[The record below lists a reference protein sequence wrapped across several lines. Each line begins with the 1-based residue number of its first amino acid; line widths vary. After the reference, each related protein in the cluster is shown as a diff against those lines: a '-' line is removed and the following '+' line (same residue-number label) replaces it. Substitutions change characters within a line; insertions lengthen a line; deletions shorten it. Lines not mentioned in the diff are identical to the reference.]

1 MLKDSL
7 KEVEL
12 TTATRLVLL
21 KDELFRT
28 WGRDRKA
35 VLRREIADLEE
46 LQAAERRAIEERQGD
61 LF

>member
-28 WGRDRKA
+28 WDRDRKA
-35 VLRREIADLEE
+35 VLRREIAILEE
-46 LQAAERRAIEERQGD
+46 SLEAERKLREESQGR
-61 LF
+61 FF

>member
-35 VLRREIADLEE
+35 ELRREIAILEE
-46 LQAAERRAIEERQGD
+46 LQAAERRAIEERQGE

>member
-7 KEVEL
+7 KEMEL

-21 KDELFRT
+21 KDELFRFPT
-28 WGRDRKA
+28 NSRKA
-35 VLRREIADLEE
+35 ELRREIAILEE
-46 LQAAERRAIEERQGD
+46 SMAAERRAIEARQGE

>member
-1 MLKDSL
+1 MLEDSL
-7 KEVEL
+7 KEVDL
-12 TTATRLVLL
+12 TTATRLILL

-35 VLRREIADLEE
+35 ELRREIAILEE
-46 LQAAERRAIEERQGD
+46 QLEAERRAIEARQGE

>member
-35 VLRREIADLEE
+35 ELRREIAILEE
-46 LQAAERRAIEERQGD
+46 SMEAERRAIEERQGD

>member
-28 WGRDRKA
+28 WNRDRKA
-35 VLRREIADLEE
+35 VLRREIAILEE
-46 LQAAERRAIEERQGD
+46 QLEAERRAIEARQGE

>member
-21 KDELFRT
+21 KDELFRSPT
-28 WGRDRKA
+28 VSRRS
-35 VLRREIADLEE
+35 VLRREIAILEE
-46 LQAAERRAIEERQGD
+46 SMEAERKLKGESQGGP
-61 LF
+61 F

>member
-12 TTATRLVLL
+12 TTATRLILL

-35 VLRREIADLEE
+35 ELRREIAILEE
-46 LQAAERRAIEERQGD
+46 QLEAERRAIEARQGE